1 MYPGPWSTHKYS
13 NWEAISFETPKLLV
27 LSMNNFFSCHGY
39 ILCWLVPIFLAKRLS
54 VCSRSTTP
62 VWLYSLCL
70 NTTDISFFVFNA
82 KVYLVRVLVL
92 VFILDYESYPEKN
105 NFRAQIYRSEIFLV
119 NIKAKKSSRHWSV
132 KIYWFLRRGVR
143 VSRCYYVYVVAYQ
156 SWKFS
161 DNFISRFLWRTT
173 QTLTKCDT
181 EETSDRYG
189 HARLSSSVALWI
201 INSWNC

>member
-1 MYPGPWSTHKYS
+1 
-13 NWEAISFETPKLLV
+13 
-27 LSMNNFFSCHGY
+27 MNNFF
-39 ILCWLVPIFLAKRLS
+39 FLS
-54 VCSRSTTP
+54 
-62 VWLYSLCL
+62 WLYTVLASSNFLGEKTKCLFTVYYTCLIVQSLFKYYRYLFFLFLMLKFTSYVFLC
-70 NTTDISFFVFNA
+70 SFLSSIT
-82 KVYLVRVLVL
+82 KV
-92 VFILDYESYPEKN
+92 PEKN

-119 NIKAKKSSRHWSV
+119 NIKAKKSSSHWSV

-143 VSRCYYVYVVAYQ
+143 VSRCCYVYVVAYQ

-173 QTLTKCDT
+173 QTLTKYDT

-189 HARLSSSVALWI
+189 HARLSSSVVLWI